1 MTENRPKS
9 TSEKSFKE
17 SQKTVFS
24 FPDSTHLTKALAEF
38 VLHAQ
43 TEAIHKKGKF
53 TIAISGGS
61 LAKQLGGLVGQPS
74 ARWDKWHVFF
84 SDERIVPL
92 DHEDS
97 NYRLVHAE
105 FTSKVPIPPQNIHH
119 LDVALLD
126 QIKALSE
133 TPPNETAEA
142 RKKREEAL
150 DDLSDDV
157 AATYQDQLIQVF
169 TPKDS
174 AKFPIFDLILLGM
187 GPDGHTASLFPDH
200 ELLLED
206 LDWVAPIKD
215 SPKPPKRR
223 VTLTLKPVINRAAR
237 VVFVAT
243 GAAKQD
249 ILKTVLDWNEESS
262 EAPLPAARVRPTHG
276 TLHWFVD
283 DAASAKVGYTKTP
296 FKL

>member
-61 LAKQLGGLVGQPS
+61 LAKQLGGLVGQSS

-126 QIKALSE
+126 QIKALGE

-142 RKKREEAL
+142 RETREEAL
-150 DDLSDDV
+150 DNLSDDV
-157 AATYQDQLIQVF
+157 AAIYQDQLIQ
-169 TPKDS
+169 
-174 AKFPIFDLILLGM
+174 
-187 GPDGHTASLFPDH
+187 
-200 ELLLED
+200 D

-283 DAASAKVGYTKTP
+283 DAASAKVNYTKTP

>member
-1 MTENRPKS
+1 
-9 TSEKSFKE
+9 
-17 SQKTVFS
+17 VFS
-24 FPDSTHLTKALAEF
+24 FSDTAQLTQALAEF

-43 TEAIHKKGKF
+43 TEAIHKKGRF

-61 LAKQLGGLVGQPS
+61 LAKQLGGLVGQSS

-92 DHEDS
+92 DQEDS
-97 NYRLVHAE
+97 NYKLVHDQ

-119 LDVALLD
+119 LDITLLD
-126 QIKALSE
+126 QIKELSE
-133 TPPNETAEA
+133 APPNETPEA
-142 RKKREEAL
+142 KIKREDTL
-150 DDLSDDV
+150 DELSDDL
-157 AATYQDQLIQVF
+157 AATYQDQLINVF
-169 TPKDS
+169 TPKES

-187 GPDGHTASLFPDH
+187 GPDGHTASLFPGH

-206 LDWVAPIKD
+206 LEWVAPIKD

-249 ILKTVLDWNEESS
+249 ILKTVLDWNEDSNE
-262 EAPLPAARVRPTHG
+262 EPLPAARVRPTHG

-283 DAASAKVGYTKTP
+283 DAASTKVGYTKTP